1 MDDLKEEIKELSKD
15 SILSKEYRNKKLIT
29 YLIRT
34 IISAVIIYFLWDY
47 DWIKWVLYIY
57 IPLNLISLLSI
68 FGWNFLLNKRLAKT
82 NQKLDMLIE
91 SGDEEE

>member
-34 IISAVIIYFLWDY
+34 IIFAVIIYFLWDY

-82 NQKLDMLIE
+82 KQKLDMLIE
-91 SGDEEE
+91 SSNEEE